1 MRNMLV
7 TNALITDGR
16 AINGVPHLKM
26 RGCWGQAI
34 AWLFLYGERL
44 SLPEIVNR
52 GLPLAVVCYRG
63 LAGYWSAF
71 YGPIRPRY

>member
-44 SLPEIVNR
+44 AAHHLRSSI
-52 GLPLAVVCYRG
+52 GVC
-63 LAGYWSAF
+63 LWQSCATVA
-71 YGPIRPRY
+71 